1 MTTPH
6 DVYTHGH
13 HESVLRSHRWRTA
26 ANSCAYLL
34 PHLRPGMDL
43 LDVGCG
49 PATITADLAG
59 LVAPGRVLGLDRD
72 AGVLDAARADHP
84 GLELATGDVYGLD
97 LPDAAFDVV
106 HAHQVL
112 QHLTDPVRAL
122 GEMRRVL
129 RPGGLL
135 AVRDGDYAAFAW
147 APRDARL
154 DRWIALYH
162 EVTRANGAEAD
173 AGRFLGGWVRAAG
186 FTDIRVSSSTWTF
199 ATPEDRAWWGASWAD
214 RATRSAFADQAV
226 AGGLAG
232 RDELDDIAAGWR
244 DWADDPDGVLILV
257 HGEVLARR
265 P

>member
-1 MTTPH
+1 MSAPP

-26 ANSCAYLL
+26 ANSCAYLM

-49 PATITADLAG
+49 PATITADLASA
-59 LVAPGRVLGLDRD
+59 VAPGRVLGLDRD
-72 AGVLDAARADHP
+72 AGIIAAARADHP
-84 GLELATGDVYGLD
+84 GLDLATGDVYALD
-97 LPDAAFDVV
+97 AGDAAFDVV

-122 GEMRRVL
+122 REMRRVL

-135 AVRDGDYAAFAW
+135 AVRDGDYASFAW
-147 APRDARL
+147 APRDPRL
-154 DRWIALYH
+154 DRWMALYH
-162 EVTRANGAEAD
+162 QLTRVNGAEAD
-173 AGRFLGGWVRAAG
+173 AGRFLGAWVRAAG
-186 FTDIRVSSSTWTF
+186 FADIAVSSSTWTF
-199 ATPEDRAWWGASWAD
+199 AAQDDRAWWGDSWAT

-226 AGGLAG
+226 EAGLAT
-232 RDELDDIAAGWR
+232 RDDLAEVAAGWR
-244 DWADDPDGVLILV
+244 DWAAHPDGVLILV